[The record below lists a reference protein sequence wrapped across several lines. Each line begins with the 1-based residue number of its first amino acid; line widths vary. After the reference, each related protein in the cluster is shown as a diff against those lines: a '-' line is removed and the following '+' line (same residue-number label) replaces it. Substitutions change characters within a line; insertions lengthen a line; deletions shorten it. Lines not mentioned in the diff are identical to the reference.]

1 MCMRLYILTYHSFA
15 LAYNASIQSY
25 SKHSCIH
32 ALIHARILT
41 CGHTCLQA
49 YSILEQHVMC
59 VTVCMHC
66 MQLCM
71 HGCSLVCSYLR
82 SQACRARGKG
92 RAGPSVAGACRRAGR
107 AGRQAGDVCNVC
119 FARGCDL
126 CHVCNMFVFCIVC
139 ECGICVCVAVKSKY
153 ELQAWPGQL

>member
-92 RAGPSVAGACRRAGR
+92 RAGPSVAGACRRAGGR
-107 AGRQAGDVCNVC
+107 AGRQVMYVMYV
-119 FARGCDL
+119 L
-126 CHVCNMFVFCIVC
+126 HVVVIYVTCVTCLSFVLYASV
-139 ECGICVCVAVKSKY
+139 EYVY
-153 ELQAWPGQL
+153 AWP